1 MIGTARLYRG
11 LVSLLR
17 VWARHGDP
25 LSLHKPIP
33 RTLPPDH
40 AVDRAEREAS
50 DRDTGVVLLRPCLM
64 TAIIGPDKE
73 RPG

>member
-1 MIGTARLYRG
+1 MIRTARLCRCS
-11 LVSLLR
+11 VLLPR
-17 VWARHGDP
+17 VPARHGDP
-25 LSLHKPIP
+25 LSLHQTNTPNP
-33 RTLPPDH
+33 APDD

-50 DRDTGVVLLRPCLM
+50 DRDTAVVLLRPCLM